1 VRHIADSTLFL
12 AQIVDDVRPAAAA
25 VAGLQAPDNLW
36 AFFLRRVRERLH
48 IALAFSPA
56 HPAFAARLHA
66 HPALVSRCAVDWH
79 GAAWPSDALEAVAMK
94 ELRTVDLAVRAHSPK
109 TCQVFLQA

>member
-1 VRHIADSTLFL
+1 MLCL
-12 AQIVDDVRPAAAA
+12 AQIIDDVRSAAAA
-25 VAGLQAPDNLW
+25 VAGLQAPDKLW

-56 HPAFAARLHA
+56 HPAFAARLRA
-66 HPALVSRCAVDWH
+66 YPALVSRCAVDWH

-94 ELRTVDLAVRAHSPK
+94 ELRTVDLAVRAQSPK
-109 TCQVFLQA
+109 RARCFFMKKHEA